1 MSADT
6 RPVYLDLLRIRFP
19 PGAVASI
26 LHRISGVLLVLAIP
40 FIIYVLQLSLAGEA
54 GFTAAIALL
63 DMAVVKLAGI
73 VLLWALLHH
82 LLAGIRYLLMD
93 VDVGVDLPVAR
104 PSAWVVTIGAAAL
117 TALIMIAGALL

>member
-1 MSADT
+1 MPADT

-40 FIIYVLQLSLAGEA
+40 FILYVLQLSLAGEA
-54 GFTAAIALL
+54 GFAAALALL
-63 DMAVVKLAGI
+63 DMAVVKLVGI

-104 PSAWVVTIGAAAL
+104 PSAWGVTIGAAVL
-117 TALIMIAGALL
+117 TALIVIAGTLL